1 MGSIRICSINNVFY
15 IPSTMK
21 YPILTFCLI
30 ALFGFAG
37 CQSIHVGGSGN
48 IGGIS
53 GGGGISIPVP
63 RK

>member
-1 MGSIRICSINNVFY
+1 MKHRIFL
-15 IPSTMK
+15 
-21 YPILTFCLI
+21 LTLCL
-30 ALFGFAG
+30 ALVSAAG
-37 CQSIHVGGSGN
+37 GCRSIHVGGSGN

>member
-1 MGSIRICSINNVFY
+1 MVSIRICSIKNVSHVPL
-15 IPSTMK
+15 IMK
-21 YPILTFCLI
+21 LPILTVCSIVL
-30 ALFGFAG
+30 LGFAG

>member
-1 MGSIRICSINNVFY
+1 MTKDKTIVLI
-15 IPSTMK
+15 
-21 YPILTFCLI
+21 I
-30 ALFGFAG
+30 ALAVCGG

-53 GGGGISIPVP
+53 GGGISIPVP

>member
-1 MGSIRICSINNVFY
+1 MKHRIFL
-15 IPSTMK
+15 
-21 YPILTFCLI
+21 LTLYL
-30 ALFGFAG
+30 ALLFGASG

>member
-1 MGSIRICSINNVFY
+1 MRHAIFF
-15 IPSTMK
+15 
-21 YPILTFCLI
+21 LTLCL
-30 ALFGFAG
+30 ALVSGATG
-37 CQSIHVGGSGN
+37 CRSIHVGGSGN

>member
-1 MGSIRICSINNVFY
+1 MKNRILF
-15 IPSTMK
+15 
-21 YPILTFCLI
+21 LTLCL
-30 ALFGFAG
+30 ALVSGASG